1 MAGVSGCMKY
11 SMFFFNFLFWLC
23 GCFIL
28 GVSIWLHV
36 SKDVQHTVQADI
48 PAVNLMIAIGAIIMG
63 LGFFGCCGAIR
74 ESRCLLLLFFIG
86 LLFVFILLV
95 AAGILGIVYRSK
107 AEGMLTDTLKKYIP
121 IDKQSDEFKT
131 DIENLQTQGKCCG
144 LISGVQDWGAAVP
157 SSCNCKGDP
166 ASDCVSYKGTDV
178 YKQPCLQFLTDMVS
192 KHAGIIL
199 GVAFGLAV
207 VMLFGLGFS
216 MSLYCQ
222 IGTK

>member
-28 GVSIWLHV
+28 GVSIWLRV

-86 LLFVFILLV
+86 LLLIFILLV
-95 AAGILGIVYRSK
+95 TAGILGVVYRSK
-107 AEGMLTDTLKKYIP
+107 AEGVLTDTLQKYIP
-121 IDKQSDEFKT
+121 IESQPAEFKT

-144 LISGVQDWGAAVP
+144 LIKGAQDWGGVP
-157 SSCNCKGDP
+157 PASCNCSDDP
-166 ASDCVSYKGTDV
+166 ASDCTIYNGRKV
-178 YKQPCLQFLTDMVS
+178 YKQPCLQFLTDMMA

-222 IGTK
+222 IGRK

>member
-28 GVSIWLHV
+28 GVSIWLRV
-36 SKDVQHTVQADI
+36 SKDAQHTVQADI
-48 PAVNLMIAIGAIIMG
+48 PDIYLMIAIGAIIMG

-86 LLFVFILLV
+86 LLLIFTLLV
-95 AAGILGIVYRSK
+95 TAGILGVVYRSK
-107 AEGMLTDTLKKYIP
+107 AEGMLTDTLQEYIP
-121 IDKQSDEFKT
+121 IESQPAVFKT
-131 DIENLQTQGKCCG
+131 DIEKLQTQGKCCG
-144 LISGVQDWGAAVP
+144 LINGAQDWGGVP
-157 SSCNCKGDP
+157 PASCNCSDDP
-166 ASDCVSYKGTDV
+166 ALGCMLYNGTNV
-178 YKQPCLQFLTDMVS
+178 YKQPCLQYLTDMMTE
-192 KHAGIIL
+192 HAGIIL

-222 IGTK
+222 IGRK